1 MAKTAFPLAKAV
13 LFHSNWP
20 PLAEKVV
27 STCPATSSANV
38 NGPEPLA
45 IAAGSARAVR
55 ELLTIWPWA
64 LTPNRLDSWQIGVD
78 STVPK
83 ASMTAKLV
91 TNCRLMRVG
100 NTIWMINVIC
110 MFGFG
115 GLVEGKVPVEL
126 GEVGVVDGLRE
137 DVDSGVVNGFVLARL
152 GMIEDDEVV
161 EGVLGIPESEVGAVE
176 ELWPPMPAD
185 GEVAKAEVLVVSK
198 ADIDETSGLVKD
210 GGTLEESEGPWLNVG
225 AEVVELVVLA

>member
-1 MAKTAFPLAKAV
+1 MAKIAFPLAKAV
-13 LFHSNWP
+13 LFHINWP

-27 STCPATSSANV
+27 STCPATGSANV

-64 LTPNRLDSWQIGVD
+64 LTPNRLDCWQIGVD
-78 STVPK
+78 STIPK

-91 TNCRLMRVG
+91 TNCRLMRVV
-100 NTIWMINVIC
+100 NTIWMMNVIW
-110 MFGFG
+110 MLGFV

-126 GEVGVVDGLRE
+126 GEVGVAGRFKE

-152 GMIEDDEVV
+152 GMNEDEVV
-161 EGVLGIPESEVGAVE
+161 EDVLGIP
-176 ELWPPMPAD
+176 D
-185 GEVAKAEVLVVSK
+185 
-198 ADIDETSGLVKD
+198 
-210 GGTLEESEGPWLNVG
+210 
-225 AEVVELVVLA
+225 